1 MSTAVRVQNRLS
13 DPNIKPGNGNVN
25 LGHNSTTTNENGID
39 INNDISRA
47 VLPPKSTTMQ
57 FLRVFSINV
66 ILNYH
71 YSIVKSFYEIIL
83 SLYME
88 NLMNQ
93 YHLPPT
99 ILKLIN
105 HFNSSSSDGDK
116 TLVGLMF
123 INQRFNNF

>member
-47 VLPPKSTTMQ
+47 VLPLNQRPCN
-57 FLRVFSINV
+57 FYECFSINV

-105 HFNSSSSDGDK
+105 HF
-116 TLVGLMF
+116 
-123 INQRFNNF
+123 

>member
-1 MSTAVRVQNRLS
+1 MINTKLDSIAFSKIMSTAVRVQNRLS

-47 VLPPKSTTMQ
+47 VLPPKSTAMQ
-57 FLRVFSINV
+57 FLRVFFHQCNSQ
-66 ILNYH
+66 LPLFH
-71 YSIVKSFYEIIL
+71 REEFYEIIL

-105 HFNSSSSDGDK
+105 HF
-116 TLVGLMF
+116 
-123 INQRFNNF
+123 